1 MKVMFEGREEPVDL
15 NDDAALL
22 EACQELAKADIK
34 RVPLHETRKT
44 LHEVLTALHI
54 WHIKNGA
61 QIVLANAIGFQGVG
75 MQACLESHN
84 FVGTTLLRKPPLE
97 VESPIV
103 TDDYEPG
110 ANDQLEGEDGVD
122 DEVYTEIERRADAE
136 AETARLQ
143 LGLEEGDFGGDEL

>member
-34 RVPLHETRKT
+34 QVPLHETRKT
-44 LHEVLTALHI
+44 LHEVLTALHL
-54 WHIKNGA
+54 WHVKNGA

-75 MQACLESHN
+75 LQSCLESHN

-97 VESPIV
+97 VESPIT
-103 TDDYEPG
+103 TDDYKPS
-110 ANDQLEGEDGVD
+110 ANDQLEGDDDGL
-122 DEVYTEIERRADAE
+122 TEIERRADQEAE
-136 AETARLQ
+136 AARLQ
-143 LGLEEGDFGGDEL
+143 LGLEEGDFGDD

>member
-34 RVPLHETRKT
+34 QVPLHETRKA

-54 WHIKNGA
+54 WHVKNGA
-61 QIVLANAIGFQGVG
+61 QIVLAKAFGFEGVG
-75 MQACLESHN
+75 LQSCLEAHN

-97 VESPIV
+97 LPEPEPEP
-103 TDDYEPG
+103 DYEPQ
-110 ANDQLEGEDGVD
+110 ANDQVEGDDEDLSFLEGD
-122 DEVYTEIERRADAE
+122 DIERIADYE
-136 AETARLQ
+136 AEKARRE
-143 LGLEEGDFGGDEL
+143 LGLEEGDFGDD